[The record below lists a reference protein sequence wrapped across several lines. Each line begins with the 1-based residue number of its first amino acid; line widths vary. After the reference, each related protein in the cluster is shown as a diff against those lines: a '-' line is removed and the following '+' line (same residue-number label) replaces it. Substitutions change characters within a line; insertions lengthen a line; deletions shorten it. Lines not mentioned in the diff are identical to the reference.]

1 MENGRL
7 TAVTLSAEQ
16 ENTENWLTLPTDQME
31 VAVMAFTWAQKDAP
45 LRTTARRE
53 LLEQVESAPL
63 EGFTLRQ
70 GGTVLTLDVQQ
81 RGFRYSDS
89 LGLLLPEEGEEN
101 FCAFTFTIALEE
113 Q

>member
-7 TAVTLSAEQ
+7 TVVTLSAEK
-16 ENTENWLTLPTDQME
+16 ENTEDWLTLPTGQME
-31 VAVMAFTWAQKDAP
+31 ATAMAFTWAQKGVP

-53 LLEQVESAPL
+53 LLEQMESAGL

-70 GGTVLTLDVQQ
+70 GGTVLTLEVRQ

-89 LGLLLPEEGEEN
+89 LGLLLPEEGNEN
-101 FCAFTFTIALEE
+101 FCSFTFTIALEE
-113 Q
+113 